1 MRLATVTAI
10 LAVALPAFAVM
21 PPVPRPAKE
30 LVVVEPSGK
39 QSLLTSYKGK
49 VVYIQ
54 FLFTTCPHCQHLSQ
68 VMTKVMQDLGPKG
81 LQVLGVGFDEASG
94 APPGSAPTP
103 AMIANYTKQFAGF
116 PVGFAARD
124 TVMSYLGIS
133 VMDRF
138 VVPQVVIVDRRGNVR
153 AQSEFMG
160 EHVTLAADPKGPS
173 AQLPYEQLQDDT
185 FLRKFLGDLLKEGA
199 TTTTSSATKKAA
211 PPATSTAKN

>member
-21 PPVPRPAKE
+21 PPVPRPTRE
-30 LVVVEPSGK
+30 LVITEPSGNK
-39 QSLLTSYKGK
+39 TLLTSLKGK

-68 VMTKVMQDLGPKG
+68 VMTKISADLAPKG
-81 LQVLGVGFDEASG
+81 LQVAGVGFDNPSG
-94 APPGSAPTP
+94 TPDGTPPTP
-103 AMIANYTKQFAGF
+103 AMITNYAKQFAGF
-116 PVGFAARD
+116 PVGLAPRD
-124 TVMSYLGIS
+124 TVMGFLGIS

-138 VVPQVVIVDRRGNVR
+138 VVPQIVIIDRKGMVR

-160 EHVTLAADPKGPS
+160 EKANVNGS
-173 AQLPYEQLQDDT
+173 SVPYEQLQDDT

-211 PPATSTAKN
+211 PAAASTAKN